1 MIKMKSTYRLFLVIA
16 LLTGLLASCKK
27 DEVEKT
33 PEYIGTWVNQDVS
46 GLYTNNLTV
55 TKTDFSLSKNLVTP
69 IAAIKIV
76 SIAGTQIVNGD
87 KASVSVSEIVIPD
100 TTLNITG
107 SIPTL
112 SYLTYKK
119 GSKEF
124 DSALL
129 KYGYSSQFDVLYSVA
144 NNQLTTK
151 TDYNKDGD
159 YTDDGETTVFTKK

>member
-1 MIKMKSTYRLFLVIA
+1 MKPITKLTLVLV
-16 LLTGLLASCKK
+16 LLTGLSTSCKK

-33 PEYIGTWVNQDVS
+33 PEYVGTWVNQDVS

-87 KASVSVSEIVIPD
+87 KALVSLSEIVIPD

-107 SIPTL
+107 SIPSL

-129 KYGYSSQFDVLYSVA
+129 KFNYSSQFDVLYSVA
-144 NNQLTTK
+144 NNQLITK

>member
-1 MIKMKSTYRLFLVIA
+1 MIKMKSTTKFVLVLV
-16 LLTGLLASCKK
+16 LLTGLSTSCKK
-27 DEVEKT
+27 DEVEKI
-33 PEYIGTWVNQDVS
+33 PEYVGTWVNQDVS

-76 SIAGTQIVNGD
+76 SMAGTQIVNGD
-87 KASVSVSEIVIPD
+87 KASVSVSETIIPD
-100 TTLNITG
+100 TTFNITG

-144 NNQLTTK
+144 NNLLTTK

-159 YTDDGETTVFTKK
+159 YADDGDTTVFTKK